1 MKTVLVTGSTGL
13 IGSEVSS
20 YFLALG
26 FKVVGIDNNMRMT
39 FFGKNGDTTQVK
51 VALLKNDRYVHYDHD
66 IRNSSSISD
75 VFKRHKPTYVV
86 HAAAQPSHDLAA
98 SLPVDDFHI
107 NAVGTLNILEAC
119 RQHVPESPVVFV
131 STNKVYGDT
140 PNKIKLIEHPTRYDY
155 ADPAYAR
162 GVNESMSIDQ
172 TLHSLFGVSKTSADL
187 LAQEYGRYFNLPVG
201 IFRGGCLTGPRHAGA
216 ELHGFL
222 SYIVKCAVNKIPYTI
237 YGYKGKQVRDQIHSF
252 DVCTAF
258 HEFLK
263 SPRPGEVYNIGG
275 ERENSASI
283 LEIIKK
289 LDDYGHSLKHSIVD
303 RPRRGD
309 HICYMTDM
317 SKFKSHYPEWKKT
330 KGLNTTIQEIVRSHA
345 S

>member
-26 FKVVGIDNNMRMT
+26 FKVVGIDNNMRMQL
-39 FFGKNGDTTQVK
+39 FGKNGDTTSVK
-51 VALLKNDRYVHYDHD
+51 KALAMNDRYVHYDHD
-66 IRNSSSISD
+66 IRDAAAMND
-75 VFKRHKPTYVV
+75 VFRRHKPIYVI

-98 SLPVDDFHI
+98 SLPVDDFYI
-107 NAVGTLNILEAC
+107 NAVGTLNVLEAC
-119 RQHVPESPVVFV
+119 RQYVPESSVVYV

-140 PNKIKLIEHPTRYDY
+140 PNKIDLVEHNTRYDY
-155 ADPAYAR
+155 ADPTYAR
-162 GVNESMSIDQ
+162 GINESMSIDQ

-187 LAQEYGRYFNLPVG
+187 LAQEYGKYFNIPIG

-222 SYIVKCAVNKIPYTI
+222 SYIVRCAVNKTSYTI
-237 YGYKGKQVRDQIHSF
+237 YGYKGKQVRDQIHSY

-258 HEFLK
+258 HEFLQ

-283 LEIIKK
+283 LEIIQK
-289 LDDYGHSLKHSIVD
+289 LGDSGRDLKYSIVD
-303 RPRRGD
+303 KARRGD
-309 HICYMTDM
+309 HICYITDM
-317 SKFKSHYPEWKKT
+317 TKFKTDYPNWKKT
-330 KGLNTTIQEIVRSHA
+330 KSLNTTIQEIIRSHA